1 MPFYD
6 LYCKACNEEF
16 NIMASMSDK
25 TERKIPCPKCGTT
38 DMETVYKAA
47 PAYIKSTGD
56 AMPLCASS
64 GTCGQA
70 CPHARGN

>member
-6 LYCKACNEEF
+6 LYCEACNEEF

-25 TERKIPCPKCGTT
+25 TERKIPCPNCGST

-47 PAYIKSTGD
+47 PAYIKNTGD
-56 AMPLCASS
+56 AMPSCANS
-64 GTCGQA
+64 GTCGYA
-70 CPHARGN
+70 CPHARGS